1 MPTHLLF
8 HLLRY
13 LHDLESKLDVLR
25 HLCTLV
31 PAYADDLVL
40 LAPSWKALQQ
50 LLDILQK
57 HINTID
63 LTCNAKKSVCMI
75 FRPRHSSKVVSSCF
89 PCFRLGYKV
98 LQFVTE
104 FKYLGHVINN
114 SLTDDDDVNMRT
126 NILLRRFVKCTRDV
140 KVILFKTYC
149 ICLYDVA
156 LWSRYNLGS
165 MLHSF
170 DFINVMFGVRRP

>member
-1 MPTHLLF
+1 MSWAICFANSSVVSFAQIPTWPGIQA
-8 HLLRY
+8 RCI
-13 LHDLESKLDVLR
+13 E
-25 HLCTLV
+25 TLV

-104 FKYLGHVINN
+104 FKYLGHVIDN
-114 SLTDDDDVNMRT
+114 SLTDDDDVKREMRNMFVRT

-140 KVILFKTYC
+140 KVIFLRHRPTVSAYM
-149 ICLYDVA
+149 
-156 LWSRYNLGS
+156 
-165 MLHSF
+165 MLHCCLATTWDRWTS
-170 DFINVMFGVRRP
+170 